1 MKTIKRMT
9 MVAAMLPLAV
19 LIVGAAQ
26 AADMYGLIAGTTNKW
41 NTTDTNWS
49 TTFGGPYNTTWVQ
62 GSGAILTNGS
72 TGALGAFTVGAPVTL
87 TKLVFGGGV
96 GGTATISASGGG
108 TWTFSGAPSYLIDNS
123 QAGANNP
130 EVFVPIYADTGTVY
144 FRQRSANNALSLN
157 VSNNFAGAVH
167 IAQGRITL
175 KHANALTGTSGVI
188 VSNTAVLGI
197 WGVKVSDVT
206 VALNGIGG
214 GGNGGSALQQGGDT
228 AGGEWAGNV
237 LLNTDSSIGNRGVM
251 IAQPFVISGTIS
263 EIGGARSLLI
273 NSAATGSGGGAYG
286 KGVVKLS
293 GANTYSGIT
302 TLRAGTLLLGTNAPS
317 GADGALGRATSALA
331 LGDTTVNGTHVLKV
345 LTDGAYTVGRD
356 ISVNKYGVFS
366 VIAVG
371 GNQSSGT
378 STYTGTITLNT
389 NVTLQALTGSE
400 VDFTT
405 GKITGSGGVGTDG
418 GGTLLLSGAN
428 DYSGGSVLTNIL
440 LLSDN
445 ASALG
450 SGQVNLLTNST
461 LQLQQALTIS
471 NLSGTAGAYVNLNG
485 NTLTVNQGGASSFAG
500 AITNN
505 GNLAK
510 GGAGQLTLAGNNSY
524 KGDTAIQEG
533 TLRLGINN
541 ALPADSALTL
551 NAGSTLDMNGYSS
564 SAQSL
569 SGTGKLTVS
578 TNSTLALT
586 GALTASLEVVLD
598 SAGFDPYKKYD
609 IVTCTGTPSGTYTCA
624 TKPWLLVASDGKLT
638 LCQIRGTMIRF
649 L

>member
-19 LIVGAAQ
+19 MIAGASQ

-49 TTFGGPYNTTWVQ
+49 STFGGPYNTTWVQ

-72 TGALGAFTVGAPVTL
+72 TGAIGAFTVGAPITL
-87 TKLVFGGGV
+87 TKLIFGGGL
-96 GGTATISASGGG
+96 GTFTISQSGGG
-108 TWTFSGAPSYLIDNS
+108 SFTFSGASSYLIDNS
-123 QAGANNP
+123 QANANNS

-144 FRQRSANNALSLN
+144 FKQRITNNALSLN

-167 IAQGRITL
+167 IAQGRITI

-197 WGVKVSDVT
+197 WGVKVSNVT
-206 VALNGIGG
+206 VTLNGIGG
-214 GGNGGSALQQGGDT
+214 GPNGGSALQQGGDI

-237 LLNTDSSIGNRGVM
+237 VLNTDSSIGNRGVL
-251 IAQPFVISGTIS
+251 ISQPFLVSGTIS
-263 EIGGARSLLI
+263 ESGGSRSLLI
-273 NSAATGSGGGAYG
+273 NNGATGSGGGAYG

-293 GANTYSGIT
+293 GMNNYTGVT

-356 ISVNKYGVFS
+356 ISVNKYGAFS
-366 VIAVG
+366 IIAVG

-389 NVTLQALTGSE
+389 NVTLQALAGSQ

-405 GKITGSGGVGTDG
+405 GKITGVGGVSTDG
-418 GGTLLLSGAN
+418 GGTLLLSGTN
-428 DYSGGSVLTNIL
+428 NFSGGTVLTNIML
-440 LLSDN
+440 LADN

-450 SGQVNLLTNST
+450 SGIVNLLTNST
-461 LQLQQALTIS
+461 LRLQQALTIS
-471 NLSGTAGAYVNLNG
+471 NLAGTAGAYVNLNG
-485 NTLTVNQGGASSFAG
+485 NTLTVNQGGSSSFSG
-500 AITNN
+500 AITNS
-505 GNLAK
+505 GSLIK
-510 GGAGQLTLAGNNSY
+510 GGSGQLTLAGNNSY
-524 KGDTAIQEG
+524 KGGTAIQEG
-533 TLRLGINN
+533 ALRLGINN

-551 NAGSTLDMNGYSS
+551 TAGSTLEMNGFSS
-564 SAQSL
+564 TAQSL
-569 SGTGKLTVS
+569 AGTGKLMVS

-598 SAGFDPYKKYD
+598 SAGFDPYTKYD
-609 IVTCTGTPSGTYTCA
+609 IITCTGTPSGTYTCA

-649 L
+649 M